1 MEISYARTPLDILES
16 NNISLAIIQQ
26 QKKGRALAKK
36 PLNNLKSMTNDKI
49 QKKGNINLCGI
60 IL

>member
-36 PLNNLKSMTNDKI
+36 PLNNLKSTTNDKI
-49 QKKGNINLCGI
+49 QKKREY
-60 IL
+60 